1 MEAFYWSTHEAR
13 FQFTVTNLGTTELE
27 HNTGPE
33 VYLLGPTGP
42 LLFFLPTILVSSRKK
57 FVCHRPFTVLFAD
70 NSCKFTKEICVSM
83 EAF

>member
-57 FVCHRPFTVLFAD
+57 FVCPWKNSNRVLVRPDFISHYSRNIIA
-70 NSCKFTKEICVSM
+70 
-83 EAF
+83 